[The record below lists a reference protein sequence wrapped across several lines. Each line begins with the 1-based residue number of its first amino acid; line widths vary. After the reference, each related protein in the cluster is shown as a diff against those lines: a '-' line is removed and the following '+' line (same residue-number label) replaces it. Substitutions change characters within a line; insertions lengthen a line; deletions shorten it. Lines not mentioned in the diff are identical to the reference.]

1 VGDAWER
8 LDTGRTSCLAA
19 GACRFSSYGG
29 RTWDGKVVSLNC
41 ERTDAD
47 TSSCAEVGITGDAAA
62 DQAMCEAIAGCA
74 YRLADTVS
82 GTVAAC
88 AAVCTDTCCDA
99 DIRAY
104 YDVNAAGVP
113 VELTRW
119 RVYDPRART
128 WYREQKQRFAANGEI
143 FGWSSVYS
151 FSTSGALG
159 ITAMSTFH
167 DVAGVQGIAAIDYT
181 LAAISN
187 VISDE
192 LIAEGEF

>member
-1 VGDAWER
+1 MTWQSEGDYLCVHMTKAQSKKR
-8 LDTGRTSCLAA
+8 
-19 GACRFSSYGG
+19 SY
-29 RTWDGKVVSLNC
+29 VVMLFRVK
-41 ERTDAD
+41 E
-47 TSSCAEVGITGDAAA
+47 
-62 DQAMCEAIAGCA
+62 
-74 YRLADTVS
+74 
-82 GTVAAC
+82 
-88 AAVCTDTCCDA
+88 
-99 DIRAY
+99 
-104 YDVNAAGVP
+104 AGVP

-192 LIAEGEF
+192 LIAEGEDRSHVGLHRGARWHSCGLYY